1 MLIVFA
7 GSCKC
12 CELAVVWS
20 YIQQRCGTLLP
31 SPWLRPCLPTLLTYL
46 PSLAVVRDFGFTLNE
61 VNWLGNIVSCVYVL
75 AAFLTPIITKRYGLK
90 RCVWTVSHLMQ
101 WHLLISTAQCNI
113 ATLLLLSSAWVRY
126 AGTTRSLSK
135 DGAYAFIITAQVGK
149 ATLPPVFVLY
159 FR

>member
-1 MLIVFA
+1 M
-7 GSCKC
+7 
-12 CELAVVWS
+12 VWP

-31 SPWLRPCLPTLLTYL
+31 SPWLRPCLLTLLTYL

-101 WHLLISTAQCNI
+101 CIFSSRLRSV
-113 ATLLLLSSAWVRY
+113 TLLLCYFYPQRGSVTLELHGRYPRMAPMLSSLPLRWGKQLFLPFSSYTFVRHFLQSRY
-126 AGTTRSLSK
+126 QYSR
-135 DGAYAFIITAQVGK
+135 F
-149 ATLPPVFVLY
+149 
-159 FR
+159 